1 MDILTSILTLHFVLF
16 DDITINYCQLS
27 YERLNHYYK
36 DSNKMD
42 CFKSTDQINLLKLR
56 RVFKIVCRLLPS
68 YVPTSKTLP
77 KSIKTGKPLKIRL
90 ARNGNSN
97 YSSRD
102 ILTAI
107 NRSETHETNNLFYV
121 TDKSQSDHFD
131 GVYSGR
137 HSKRCSTYTS

>member
-1 MDILTSILTLHFVLF
+1 MVQPTHVPSPGHPFLISIRKTKADDSSVTNRSILDKIESL
-16 DDITINYCQLS
+16 
-27 YERLNHYYK
+27 
-36 DSNKMD
+36 
-42 CFKSTDQINLLKLR
+42 LR
-56 RVFKIVCRLLPS
+56 RFQEKGLLQIDGPNQFIEVEVGIKTFLIHDFIQFKYPS
-68 YVPTSKTLP
+68 
-77 KSIKTGKPLKIRL
+77 KSIKSGKPLKIRL

-131 GVYSGR
+131 GVYSGWF
-137 HSKRCSTYTS
+137 SK

>member
-1 MDILTSILTLHFVLF
+1 M
-16 DDITINYCQLS
+16 
-27 YERLNHYYK
+27 YK
-36 DSNKMD
+36 H
-42 CFKSTDQINLLKLR
+42 
-56 RVFKIVCRLLPS
+56 
-68 YVPTSKTLP
+68 PT
-77 KSIKTGKPLKIRL
+77 KSIKSGKPLKIRL

-131 GVYSGR
+131 GVYSG
-137 HSKRCSTYTS
+137 